1 MSLADNVLGTS
12 SDRSSTSRV
21 LQMEQKNMSSF
32 FDVLKTLFIFR
43 LSHLVSSEYPY
54 RYSFD

>member
-12 SDRSSTSRV
+12 SDRSSTSRI
-21 LQMEQKNMSSF
+21 LEMEEKNVSSF
-32 FDVLKTLFIFR
+32 FDILKSLFIFR
-43 LSHLVSSEYPY
+43 LSHFVSSEHPY